1 MAERH
6 YVRTLGEGGGV
17 DPCDG
22 PAIGIEVSAL
32 VADGLP
38 PWRIALEVAA
48 GLAEIL
54 AVCEEDSV
62 VHGHVRPEV
71 VFVDETGAVSL
82 EGFGQANAAPEG
94 GPATSHGDA
103 HGLGVVL
110 AALVGSPPVP
120 RGLDGEAY
128 DDAIVDL
135 ILDTELEG
143 LPSDMQG
150 DLQWFLGRLLARSPG
165 ERPMAVD
172 VWRTLLAFA
181 RAVDGPDVPAWC
193 DEALDGGGER
203 RTSALDLSQTFS
215 ESLEGAVRATGPLS
229 GPMAFEP
236 THDDGKPGTGFFT
249 REQLRQGLK
258 AAEAPQGV
266 GGGRASG
273 HWSHDELAAMRSG
286 RGAPAP
292 ARGDGE
298 VARARTMIVPKKVTS
313 VHQRERATAARPRSG
328 RASSTASPLPVP
340 ARATA
345 PAATPRSAAPSVPEE
360 GGGGRLWLGVGLLVT
375 VVVVASLVCAG
386 LGGATMMAAW
396 LSGG

>member
-1 MAERH
+1 MAAQH
-6 YVRTLGEGGGV
+6 YVRILGGGGGV
-17 DPCDG
+17 DPCEG
-22 PAIGIEVSAL
+22 PAIGIELSAL

-38 PWRIALEVAA
+38 PWRVALEITA

-62 VHGHVRPEV
+62 VHGAVRPEV

-82 EGFGQANAAPEG
+82 EGFGQPNAAPEG
-94 GPATSHGDA
+94 GVATSHGDA
-103 HGLGVVL
+103 YGLGRVL
-110 AALVGSPPVP
+110 AALAGSPPLP
-120 RGLDGEAY
+120 RGLEGEAY
-128 DDAIVDL
+128 DDAVVDL
-135 ILDTELEG
+135 ILETPLDG

-181 RAVDGPDVPAWC
+181 RAVEGPDVPVWC
-193 DEALDGGGER
+193 DQALDGGGER
-203 RTSALDLSQTFS
+203 RADPTALS
-215 ESLEGAVRATGPLS
+215 EEPSSERLDGVVRGEGPLT

-249 REQLRQGLK
+249 REQLRRGLE

-273 HWSHDELAAMRSG
+273 HWSQDELAAMRSG

-292 ARGDGE
+292 SRGEGE

-313 VHQRERATAARPRSG
+313 VHRQERATAARPRSD
-328 RASSTASPLPVP
+328 RLSSTASPVPVP

-345 PAATPRSAAPSVPEE
+345 PAAPVRAAAPAPEA
-360 GGGGRLWLGVGLLVT
+360 GGSGLLLGVGLLVT
-375 VVVVASLVCAG
+375 VAVVASLVCAG
-386 LGGATMMAAW
+386 LGGATVMAAW